1 MKTILVVDDELTV
14 RSLLRDV
21 LELEG
26 YLVRTAED
34 GPTALLDMHTR
45 RPDLVI
51 LDVMMP
57 RMSGIEVLTE
67 IRQDLELEHLPVL
80 MLTAAGD
87 DETTWAGWQAGA
99 STYLDKPFDH
109 DTLLAWIDTLLAP
122 ARPAVD
128 VPARRVYELAEALL
142 LPPPLRMKV
151 PQAA

>member
-1 MKTILVVDDELTV
+1 MKTILVVHDELTV

-21 LELEG
+21 LELED
-26 YLVRTAED
+26 YVVRTAED

-67 IRQDLELEHLPVL
+67 IRQDPELEHLPVL

-87 DETTWAGWQAGA
+87 DDTTWAGWQAGA
-99 STYLDKPFDH
+99 STYIDKPFDH
-109 DTLLAWIDTLLAP
+109 STLLSWIEHLLAP
-122 ARPAVD
+122 APLLSE
-128 VPARRVYELAEALL
+128 VPNQRVYELAEA
-142 LPPPLRMKV
+142 V
-151 PQAA
+151 

>member
-1 MKTILVVDDELTV
+1 MRTILVVDDELTV
-14 RSLLRDV
+14 RSLLHDV

-26 YLVRTAED
+26 FRVREAED
-34 GPTALLDMHTR
+34 GPTALVSLHER

-67 IRQDLELEHLPVL
+67 IRQDPELAPLPVL

-87 DETTWAGWQAGA
+87 DGTTWAGWQAGC

-109 DTLLAWIDTLLAP
+109 AQLLDWIERLLQDSMP
-122 ARPAVD
+122 
-128 VPARRVYELAEALL
+128 VPSEGHVYELDEA
-142 LPPPLRMKV
+142 V
-151 PQAA
+151 